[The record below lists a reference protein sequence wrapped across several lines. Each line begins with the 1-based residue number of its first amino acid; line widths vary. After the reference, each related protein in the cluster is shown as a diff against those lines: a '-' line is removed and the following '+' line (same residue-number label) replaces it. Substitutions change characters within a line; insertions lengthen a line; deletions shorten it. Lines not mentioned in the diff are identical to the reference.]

1 MGEELGSVTY
11 GGRTGC
17 CSSLCLH
24 TPFSPYVAPRFPHM
38 SGINSLFCLL
48 HSTGTQ
54 ANLGSLRNHLVCCAA
69 YRRLACAN
77 PSTKSVSASCS
88 LLGAQYSSGILKRY
102 SSDCRY
108 PIARP
113 GVELGRRRLWRSSSV
128 VSSKSPE
135 RSILPHRRSI
145 RRQRGSRDA
154 VRKKQRRS
162 RERRRVSR
170 ESTSGVAPL
179 LGTTLLGTPP
189 PGAVRPP
196 CVCIATTSARC
207 NRYQSFRESWGGGWE
222 GWSGEG
228 GQGGRGLKGGKWRG
242 SRVIH
247 LGSV

>member
-1 MGEELGSVTY
+1 MTY
-11 GGRTGC
+11 GGRTRLC
-17 CSSLCLH
+17 ESL
-24 TPFSPYVAPRFPHM
+24 
-38 SGINSLFCLL
+38 CLL

-77 PSTKSVSASCS
+77 PSTKSVRASCS

-170 ESTSGVAPL
+170 GSTSGVAPL
-179 LGTTLLGTPP
+179 LGAPLLGTPLLGTTLLGTTLLGTTLL
-189 PGAVRPP
+189 GAVRPP

-222 GWSGEG
+222 GWSRG
-228 GQGGRGLKGGKWRG
+228 GWSRGR
-242 SRVIH
+242 S
-247 LGSV
+247 